1 MQAGDFFS
9 QALVYLAAAVISVP
23 IAKRLG
29 LGSVLG
35 YLLAGMIIGP
45 FGLHLIGEEG
55 QDVMHFAEFGVVMML
70 FLIGLELK
78 PALLWKMRI
87 PILGL
92 GGLQLS
98 LTALAIMILGIIFG
112 FSWQMAL
119 VIGLTLALS
128 STAIII
134 QSLNEKKLAG
144 TVGGKNV
151 FSVLLFQDIAII
163 PILAFMPLLATLDA
177 GAVSGTHG
185 EEQLTWTSGLSVWAQ
200 TLVVLGAI
208 TSIIVA
214 GKFLIGPIFRI
225 LAKTRLREIFTAAAL
240 LLIISIAVLMMK
252 VGLSPALGT
261 FLAGVILAQ
270 S

>member
-55 QDVMHFAEFGVVMML
+55 QDIMHFAEFGVVMML

-134 QSLNEKKLAG
+134 QSLNEK
-144 TVGGKNV
+144 
-151 FSVLLFQDIAII
+151 
-163 PILAFMPLLATLDA
+163 
-177 GAVSGTHG
+177 
-185 EEQLTWTSGLSVWAQ
+185 
-200 TLVVLGAI
+200 
-208 TSIIVA
+208 
-214 GKFLIGPIFRI
+214 
-225 LAKTRLREIFTAAAL
+225 
-240 LLIISIAVLMMK
+240 
-252 VGLSPALGT
+252 
-261 FLAGVILAQ
+261 
-270 S
+270 